1 MNPSKNYS
9 KLKNKKFL
17 LIRCFKK
24 KMSTISEEQVRA
36 SLKQCMDPEVPLSI
50 VDMGLI
56 YGIDISEN
64 NDVNIRM
71 TMTTKGCPLHDTM
84 VDDVTRYAKKVP
96 GVNNVQVDIV
106 WDPPW
111 SMDKMSDEA
120 KAKMKGF
127 GNQSTPAP
135 INYETALPQGV
146 GKIVKQ
152 EDGSMMLAN
161 EHDQGFMVNQAI
173 IDFWRSCNGKK
184 KVTELVEL
192 FAQQTGLQRSQ
203 VEKEVMQLLKQL
215 HEGGLLVLTNQ
226 NEEPNVDFKR

>member
-1 MNPSKNYS
+1 MSQVSTEQIKN
-9 KLKNKKFL
+9 
-17 LIRCFKK
+17 
-24 KMSTISEEQVRA
+24 

-56 YGIDISEN
+56 YGIDVSDN
-64 NDVNIRM
+64 NDVNIKM

-84 VDDVTRYAKKVP
+84 VDDVTRYTKKVP

-111 SMDKMSDEA
+111 TMDKMSDEA

-146 GKIVKQ
+146 GKMVKQ
-152 EDGSMMLAN
+152 EDDSIMLVN
-161 EHDQGFMVNQAI
+161 EHEQGFMVNQAI
-173 IDFWRSCNGKK
+173 IDFWKLCNGKRK
-184 KVTELVEL
+184 ITDLVNL

-203 VEKEVMQLLKQL
+203 VEKEVLQLIKQF
-215 HEGGLLVLTNQ
+215 HDGGLLVIPDQ
-226 NEEPNVDFKR
+226 NATPNVEFKKSN

>member
-1 MNPSKNYS
+1 MSQVSTEQIKN
-9 KLKNKKFL
+9 
-17 LIRCFKK
+17 
-24 KMSTISEEQVRA
+24 

-56 YGIDISEN
+56 YGIDVTEN
-64 NDVNIRM
+64 NDVNIKM

-111 SMDKMSDEA
+111 SMDKMSDDA
-120 KAKMKGF
+120 KAKMKGL

-135 INYETALPQGV
+135 INYETALPQGA
-146 GKIVKQ
+146 GKMVKQ

-173 IDFWRSCNGKK
+173 IDFWRSCNGER

-215 HEGGLLVLTNQ
+215 HEGGLLVIPNQ
-226 NEEPNVDFKR
+226 NEAPNVDFKKSN